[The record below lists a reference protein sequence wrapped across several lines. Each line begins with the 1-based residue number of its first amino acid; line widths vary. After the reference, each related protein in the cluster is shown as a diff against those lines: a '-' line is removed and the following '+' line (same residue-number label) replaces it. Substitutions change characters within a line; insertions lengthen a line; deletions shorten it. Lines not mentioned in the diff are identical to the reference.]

1 MPGYRHRYMY
11 YATGLPGWMRFGFSP
26 GWVGQSPTGMGP
38 GATYLTTGMWP
49 TPQAQNFWQAMQ
61 AGQMFYPGAVAP
73 AYSPAAGGQQTPQT
87 APTPYPGVMRPGYS
101 PATAGAQPTKEEEI
115 QYLHSQAEYLKK
127 ELERIKKR
135 LTELEE

>member
-49 TPQAQNFWQAMQ
+49 TPQAQSFWQSMQ
-61 AGQMFYPGAVAP
+61 AGQMPYPGGTVP
-73 AYSPAAGGQQTPQT
+73 GYPQAAGGQQTPQPGSAS
-87 APTPYPGVMRPGYS
+87 APGAMWPAYPP
-101 PATAGAQPTKEEEI
+101 AGAGMQPTKEQEI
-115 QYLHSQAEYLKK
+115 QFLQSQAEYLKD
-127 ELERIKKR
+127 ELEKIKKR
-135 LTELEE
+135 LTELEG